1 MQTALQLLRSQLQ
14 GLYPDTEIRS
24 FSYLIIEKLT
34 GFSRT
39 EVYVNKNTLFSVEQQ
54 HEIESFIEKLK
65 KYVPIQYILG
75 ETEFYGLPFYVNE
88 SVLIPR
94 PETEELVDW
103 IRNEND
109 RSAEL
114 KLLDIGTGSGC
125 IAIALK
131 HEFKNSVVDA
141 FDISVDAL
149 DTAKQNS
156 ALNNLT
162 INFSAI
168 DILNVPDL
176 PTKWDIIVS
185 NPPYITER
193 EKEGMLANVLDHEPH
208 LALFVPDNDPLLF
221 YRNIALFAQKHLNA
235 NGKLYFEIN
244 REAGL
249 SCIELLN
256 TMGYRD
262 VELRKDILGNDR
274 MVKAVLS
281 S

>member
-1 MQTALQLLRSQLQ
+1 MQKALLHIQSVLT
-14 GLYPDTEIRS
+14 GLYPEPEIRN

-39 EVYVNKNTLFSVEQQ
+39 EVYVNKNTLFSSEQQ

-103 IRNEND
+103 ISTEND
-109 RSAEL
+109 RTAGL
-114 KLLDIGTGSGC
+114 HMLDIGTGSGC

-131 HEFKNSVVDA
+131 HEFTNSVVDA

-149 DTAKQNS
+149 ETAQRN
-156 ALNNLT
+156 ATLNDLP
-162 INFSAI
+162 IHFSVV
-168 DILNVPDL
+168 DILNTPDF

-185 NPPYITER
+185 NPPYITEQ
-193 EKEGMLANVLDHEPH
+193 EKEGMLSNVLDYEPH

-221 YRNIALFAQKHLNA
+221 YRTIALFAQKHLKD

-244 REAGL
+244 REAGQ
-249 SCIELLN
+249 SCIELL
-256 TMGYRD
+256 TKMGYRE
-262 VELRKDILGNDR
+262 VEVRKDISGNDR
-274 MVKAVLS
+274 MVKAVGS
-281 S
+281 W

>member
-262 VELRKDILGNDR
+262 VELRKDILRNDR